1 MPVDR
6 PVQPNFRERQLLR
19 LEQNSRCL
27 SGAQAISVVL
37 LVGRPLQDRGQQ
49 LATLTHW
56 VCHSLSQ

>member
-37 LVGRPLQDRGQQ
+37 LVGRPLQDRNSNN
-49 LATLTHW
+49 LLP
-56 VCHSLSQ
+56 